1 MPESPSPALAWTL
14 LLIAGVFEVG
24 WAMTLKQT
32 EGFSRLWPTVLTLA
46 LMIVSFACLAQ
57 ALRVI
62 PVGTGYAVWTG
73 IGTVGAA
80 TLGMLIYKEPA
91 TAGRLACIIM
101 IVSGIVGLKLL
112 STR

>member
-1 MPESPSPALAWTL
+1 MPDTPSPALAWTL
-14 LLIAGVFEVG
+14 LLIAGAFEVG

-32 EGFSRLWPTVLTLA
+32 DGFSRLWPTVVTIA
-46 LMIVSFACLAQ
+46 LMLVSFVCLAQ

-80 TLGMLIYKEPA
+80 VLGMILYKEPA
-91 TAGRLACIIM
+91 TAGRLACITL